1 MNRPSDPGRPRKA
14 AFTLIE
20 MLVVILILGILVALL
35 VPAISGAVRTAQNA
49 RVTGDITVFGQALA
63 SFKNKFGEA
72 PPSRI
77 VLNENGAYNTISPAP
92 LNTIAFYSLPAQ
104 ASGYPAIGGIS
115 NPSGSPLYTPGRD
128 VNFGTLSQRSLGYL
142 RKFFPRATL
151 IAGTTN
157 PLLTAGSPVTAYH
170 DINDSGSLDGAPY
183 YLEGHECLVF
193 FLGGLASFSANT
205 VGMTGFSANPNNP
218 FIHDH
223 VPGGANRTQK
233 YFEFS
238 GDRLYDDDGDFVPGY
253 IDSLGTLTDGRYFA
267 YFSSYGSAGYDP
279 NDVTFALADDAL
291 ARPFRVSFTV
301 PNGGAPT
308 NEIVSPVPNPYTN
321 GPGVP
326 TGTRLAAFQNSESY
340 QIISPGADRQYGMG
354 GPYLP
359 SSTAER
365 LPVDLTPPPADQ
377 SIRVRERDNL
387 TNFAQSKLD

>member
-63 SFKNKFGEA
+63 SFKNKFGEV

-77 VLNENGAYNTISPAP
+77 ILKENGTYETASTAT

-128 VNFGTLSQRSLGYL
+128 VTYGMLAQRSLSYL

-151 IAGTTN
+151 AAGTTS
-157 PLLTAGSPVTAYH
+157 PFPAGAPPQIYH
-170 DINDSGSLDGAPY
+170 DINDSGGNPDPAPY

-218 FIHDH
+218 FVHEH
-223 VPGGANRTQK
+223 LVANRTQK
-233 YFEFS
+233 YFEFQ

-279 NDVTFALADDAL
+279 NDVTFALADDSL
-291 ARPFRVSFTV
+291 SRPFRVSFTV
-301 PNGGAPT
+301 PNGGSPT

-359 SSTAER
+359 SSTTER

-387 TNFAQSKLD
+387 TNFSQSKLD